1 MARSER
7 SCDQVSNILLDYT
20 HRICFLLCKITELAL
35 FHWLYFFA
43 TDSLTFSK
51 ILPVFYRGI
60 SLTILLVQCYLEK
73 TNHPELTKKA
83 MIR

>member
-73 TNHPELTKKA
+73 TKPPELTKKQ
-83 MIR
+83 